1 MKRLATL
8 LPTAKGMTPQRGVT
22 LIEVLVAIVVLSV
35 GLLGM
40 AGLQVSSLRANQSAY
55 IRTQAVSQAYDILD
69 EIRADLPNW
78 QTYNGRNYDLSAT
91 FPSGLATVA
100 VNNFMLTV
108 TVSWDDSAVAGG
120 AANERVAVTTMMVA
134 Q

>member
-8 LPTAKGMTPQRGVT
+8 NPTAKGMTAQRGVT
-22 LIEVLVAIVVLSV
+22 LIEVLVAMVVLSV

-40 AGLQVSSLRANQSAY
+40 AGLQVSSLRANQSSY

-78 QTYNGRNYDLSAT
+78 QTYNGRNYDLSGT
-91 FPSGLATVA
+91 FPSGIAAVA

-120 AANERVAVTTMMVA
+120 AANEQVAVTTMMVA